1 MNSQKSAC
9 RYSKVCQKA
18 YNIQWRGELMDNE
31 SELFQYL
38 QDDNFILKSECG
50 ISYLKTKLQIIDAE
64 LSMSKGRKIIRS
76 TTSRIKAYDSLIAKL
91 KRKDLPEDVDIVKD
105 RINDLVG
112 VRAVCSYIDDL
123 YQIADIIRNTI
134 DFRVLRSK
142 DYIEDPKKSGYRSY
156 HLLLEV
162 PVSFMSGVEWVK
174 IELQLRTSAMDYW
187 ASLDSQLQYKKE
199 NKGAEIISRELKSY
213 AKVID
218 KIDKKMLDLRKRI
231 EEI

>member
-123 YQIADIIRNTI
+123 YQIADIIRNTN

-162 PVSFMSGVEWVK
+162 PVSLMSGVEWVK

>member
-1 MNSQKSAC
+1 M
-9 RYSKVCQKA
+9 
-18 YNIQWRGELMDNE
+18 GNE

-64 LSMSKGRKIIRS
+64 LSMSKGRKIIRN
-76 TTSRIKAYDSLIAKL
+76 TTSRIKSYDSLVAKL
-91 KRKDLPEDVDIVKD
+91 KRKDLPEDVKIVKD

-112 VRAVCSYIDDL
+112 VRVVCSYLDDL
-123 YQIADIIRNTI
+123 YQIVDIICNKS

-142 DYIEDPKKSGYRSY
+142 DYIKDPKKSGYRSY
-156 HLLLEV
+156 HILLEV
-162 PVSFMSGVEWVK
+162 PISFVTGDEWVK

-187 ASLDSQLQYKKE
+187 AGLDSQLQYKKE
-199 NKGAEIISRELKSY
+199 NNGAEIISKELKAY

>member
-1 MNSQKSAC
+1 
-9 RYSKVCQKA
+9 
-18 YNIQWRGELMDNE
+18 MDNE

-38 QDDNFILKSECG
+38 QDDKFILKSECG

-76 TTSRIKAYDSLIAKL
+76 TTSRIKSYDSLIAKL
-91 KRKDLPEDVDIVKD
+91 KRKDLPEDVSIVKD

-123 YQIADIIRNTI
+123 YQIADIIRNTS

-162 PVSFMSGVEWVK
+162 PVSFMAGDEWIK